1 MIDQDD
7 HDWTPASSQMQ
18 LTPTESAAPGME
30 HLEHTD
36 AAQGGGGQEPAAA
49 DPDTVET
56 GEAGSQSGSE
66 AHDAD
71 GEREAPAVLG
81 DEVDDNQDD
90 AGPRQIAPGIP
101 DAPGLAER
109 IADVRARVARNRS
122 SIRGEETVK
131 NGLVLPFLVAMGYDV
146 FDPSEVTPA
155 YAPENGQRVD
165 YAVRD
170 GDDVRMLMSVT
181 SNPADLGSER
191 ARRLSDALAATG
203 TRCAI
208 LTDGTVYRFHSD
220 VDARGVMDDQPLFV
234 LDLSP
239 DSSGY
244 PAVLSTL
251 CRDTFD
257 PVTLIELGS
266 QERRVGAV
274 RHAVGDELAD
284 PSEAFVELIRRRL
297 GNAGI
302 DADAALHAMINSVTL
317 PLSRRM
323 DEVASAPAASEGAGT
338 PAVGDDRVM
347 TREETDAYNIVRALC
362 ARHIDP
368 NRVIA
373 RPAKSYCAI
382 LLDDNNRRSIA
393 RLHFN
398 SQSIKHLGTF
408 VGREETR
415 NQISGPNGIY
425 ELEALLTERLREL
438 DPQAFDA

>member
-7 HDWTPASSQMQ
+7 QDWTPASSQTQPMLSEGNVITANANDGLQ
-18 LTPTESAAPGME
+18 VEEPGHAETAPLNEQTAPVGNDAEDANGSAEIGE
-30 HLEHTD
+30 DDERR
-36 AAQGGGGQEPAAA
+36 AASH
-49 DPDTVET
+49 VED
-56 GEAGSQSGSE
+56 
-66 AHDAD
+66 DAD
-71 GEREAPAVLG
+71 DA
-81 DEVDDNQDD
+81 QDD
-90 AGPRQIAPGIP
+90 VRLAQRAPGIQE
-101 DAPGLAER
+101 APGLVER
-109 IADVRARVARNRS
+109 IADVRARVARNRP

-131 NGLVLPFLVAMGYDV
+131 NGLVLPFLVALGYDV

-155 YAPENGQRVD
+155 YAPDNGQRVD

-170 GDDVRMLMSVT
+170 GDDVRMLLSVT
-181 SNPADLGSER
+181 SNPAHLGSER
-191 ARRLSDALAATG
+191 AIRLAEALTATG

-208 LTDGTVYRFHSD
+208 LTDGMVYRFHSD
-220 VDARGVMDDQPLFV
+220 VDNRGIMDEQPIFV
-234 LDLSP
+234 LDLSQ
-239 DSSGY
+239 DSAGY
-244 PAVLSTL
+244 PAALSTL

-274 RHAVGDELAD
+274 RHAIGDELAD
-284 PSEAFVELIRRRL
+284 PSEGFIELIRRRL
-297 GNAGI
+297 ATAGI
-302 DADAALHAMINSVTL
+302 DTDATLHAMINAVTL

-323 DEVASAPAASEGAGT
+323 DEVAPAPGTAESNGT
-338 PAVGDDRVM
+338 PAAGDDRVM

-368 NRVIA
+368 NRVVA

-415 NQISGPNGIY
+415 TQITGPNGIY
-425 ELEALLTERLREL
+425 ELDTLLTERLREL

>member
-1 MIDQDD
+1 MIDNDDQNWTSSQDLQQHQTHDDHAQVDTNEGTGPENGDGQDTTADAASTTGAEDAPVVTQPTIAPASVSGDDERTVEDEDAQDD
-7 HDWTPASSQMQ
+7 
-18 LTPTESAAPGME
+18 
-30 HLEHTD
+30 
-36 AAQGGGGQEPAAA
+36 
-49 DPDTVET
+49 DTVQ
-56 GEAGSQSGSE
+56 QSR
-66 AHDAD
+66 AA
-71 GEREAPAVLG
+71 
-81 DEVDDNQDD
+81 
-90 AGPRQIAPGIP
+90 GIP
-101 DAPGLAER
+101 EAPGLAER
-109 IADVRARVARNRS
+109 IADVRARVARNRA

-131 NGLVLPFLVAMGYDV
+131 NGLVMPFLVALGYDV

-155 YAPENGQRVD
+155 YTPENGQRVD

-170 GDDVRMLMSVT
+170 GDDVRMLVSVSST
-181 SNPADLGSER
+181 PADLGTER
-191 ARRLSDALAATG
+191 AKRLGDALAATG
-203 TRCAI
+203 TRCAV
-208 LTDGTVYRFHSD
+208 LTDGTIYRFHSD
-220 VDARGVMDDQPLFV
+220 VDTRGVMDDQPLFT

-239 DSSGY
+239 EVSGY
-244 PAVLSTL
+244 PAALATL

-274 RHAVGDELAD
+274 RHAIGDELAD
-284 PSEAFVELIRRRL
+284 PSEGFIELIRRRL
-297 GNAGI
+297 ANAGI
-302 DADAALHAMINSVTL
+302 EADASLHSMINAVTL

-323 DEVASAPAASEGAGT
+323 DDVVVPQGATDAGGT
-338 PAVGDDRVM
+338 PAMGDDRVM

-368 NRVIA
+368 NRVVA

-398 SQSIKHLGTF
+398 SASIKHLGTF

-415 NQISGPNGIY
+415 SQIAAPSGIY
-425 ELEALLTERLREL
+425 ELENLLTERLREL